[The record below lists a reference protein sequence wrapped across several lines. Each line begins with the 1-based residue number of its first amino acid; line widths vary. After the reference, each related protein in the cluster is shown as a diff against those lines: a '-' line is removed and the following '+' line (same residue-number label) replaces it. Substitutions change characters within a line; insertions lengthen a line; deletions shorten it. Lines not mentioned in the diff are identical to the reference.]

1 MCSITNPEYKM
12 KNLPFT
18 CLFAATA
25 LASLLTMQ
33 AEAQEAQ
40 PAQPAVTAQKQ
51 PTPSAIRV
59 VDPSAGKDGALVSMN
74 FDETPLADVIKA
86 FRDATGANIIS
97 SGTNLQGTVSVRLD
111 NVPWRKGLS
120 SILEPQG
127 MQLIEQ
133 PPNSGIYVVSIKT
146 IEIPMVTQTFAL
158 DNAKAADVA
167 KLFTSTLGK
176 TGIATPFPS
185 ANAVIVTATE
195 QQIAECE
202 KIVKAIDKPRPQ
214 VYIEAR
220 FVELSAA
227 ASKKLG
233 MKWNSL
239 DAWSV
244 GVSKISGGMEY
255 NTGKLGTY
263 KTGTTTVRDGS
274 DPVDSTYTT
283 YKKSTVENILVPDSI
298 VAADGAGRSANSM
311 AWNQAR
317 GIGGQLTAS
326 DFSLTMS
333 AFEQLD
339 GVSIFSNPKI
349 IVANEE
355 MASVDMTTKEPNVEV
370 QATRSGTTSDQ
381 LDITT
386 KLAVIPGKEE
396 TFVGEAFFSYGI
408 SLKVTPRISSTGMIT
423 VQIEPSISELDSY
436 FTITTGTDTPTAK
449 YPVIKMRRIKTVF
462 SMQSGTTAVIGGLSR
477 TEENNVD
484 SGIPGLRKLPWI
496 GQSLFGWK
504 SRSKEQKEIV
514 IFVTVGIADPT
525 SLKEDIGMPKN
536 AILSRD
542 ILSGQTKEPGDRT
555 REEVM
560 SLKDP
565 VKPRPAKPAASAAE
579 TQKPIAQPAEKTAPN
594 AAPAAIEPLLK
605 NP

>member
-1 MCSITNPEYKM
+1 MAASVPADQGERERWT
-12 KNLPFT
+12 LRSLTRDT
-18 CLFAATA
+18 CRVTLKGGLAIQCINMQGRARNGAAPWQAGVRWRAGGLTGLQGQRECKRQASDDHGACRHKQGLGQVPGQSAQCCCRHRRLGATAVAATGQ
-25 LASLLTMQ
+25 LT
-33 AEAQEAQ
+33 
-40 PAQPAVTAQKQ
+40 
-51 PTPSAIRV
+51 
-59 VDPSAGKDGALVSMN
+59 DDDGA
-74 FDETPLADVIKA
+74 E
-86 FRDATGANIIS
+86 G
-97 SGTNLQGTVSVRLD
+97 
-111 NVPWRKGLS
+111 
-120 SILEPQG
+120 
-127 MQLIEQ
+127 
-133 PPNSGIYVVSIKT
+133 
-146 IEIPMVTQTFAL
+146 
-158 DNAKAADVA
+158 
-167 KLFTSTLGK
+167 
-176 TGIATPFPS
+176 
-185 ANAVIVTATE
+185 
-195 QQIAECE
+195 
-202 KIVKAIDKPRPQ
+202 
-214 VYIEAR
+214 
-220 FVELSAA
+220 
-227 ASKKLG
+227 
-233 MKWNSL
+233 
-239 DAWSV
+239 
-244 GVSKISGGMEY
+244 GVH
-255 NTGKLGTY
+255 
-263 KTGTTTVRDGS
+263 GS
-274 DPVDSTYTT
+274 
-283 YKKSTVENILVPDSI
+283 
-298 VAADGAGRSANSM
+298 R
-311 AWNQAR
+311 R